1 MAGLTWAR
9 KWIEG
14 QRIGYA
20 PEQPGDVL
28 ESGAVVLVEAVSE
41 DADGKA
47 YEAAAYGLRQIP
59 NVNGG
64 LVALDPHTGRV
75 LAMAGGFSYERSEF
89 NRVTQ
94 ARRKPGSA
102 FKPFVYLAGLASG
115 FTPATMLLD
124 APFVLAQGPGLGKW
138 KPSNYSKEFYGPTPT
153 RVRLEKSRN
162 LMTVRLA
169 QTVGMAKVEIGRAHA

>member
-1 MAGLTWAR
+1 MAELTWAR

-47 YEAAAYGLRQIP
+47 YEAEAYGLRQLP

-64 LVALDPHTGRV
+64 LVALAPHTGRV
-75 LAMAGGFSYERSEF
+75 LAMAGAFSSERREF
-89 NRVTQ
+89 NPV
-94 ARRKPGSA
+94 
-102 FKPFVYLAGLASG
+102 
-115 FTPATMLLD
+115 TPAR
-124 APFVLAQGPGLGKW
+124 
-138 KPSNYSKEFYGPTPT
+138 PTPRPAT
-153 RVRLEKSRN
+153 
-162 LMTVRLA
+162 TG
-169 QTVGMAKVEIGRAHA
+169 Q